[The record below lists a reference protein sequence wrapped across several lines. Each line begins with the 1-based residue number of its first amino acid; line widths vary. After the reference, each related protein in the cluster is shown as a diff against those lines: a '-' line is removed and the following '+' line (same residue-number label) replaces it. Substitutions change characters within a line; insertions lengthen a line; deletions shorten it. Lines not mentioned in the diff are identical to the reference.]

1 MARDLWPAL
10 GLTAHVIQL
19 ATIDSARA
27 AVRYILGLA
36 KHLQLKLAVGMWTWW
51 SERDKIR
58 EEGQRRP
65 IYLMVKSVECYVGEI
80 TLHSKRTEGR
90 CQENL
95 KVAETSAPTPE
106 N

>member
-1 MARDLWPAL
+1 MARDLWAAL
-10 GLTAHVIQL
+10 GLMTAHVIQL

-36 KHLQLKLAVGMWTWW
+36 KHLQLKLAVGMWMWW

-65 IYLMVKSVECYVGEI
+65 IYLMVKSVECYVSNRKLFL
-80 TLHSKRTEGR
+80 TVS
-90 CQENL
+90 QD
-95 KVAETSAPTPE
+95 
-106 N
+106 